1 VVTDRVHSAEHKVE
15 GASVR
20 LDALSK
26 RFGEVEAVQPLDLDI
41 GAGELVVLVGPSGC
55 GKTTV
60 LRMIAGLE
68 DPTTGTV
75 ALDGR
80 DVTALEPASR
90 DIAMVFQ
97 NYALY
102 PHMTVAQ
109 NLAFGLRMRR
119 MPKDE
124 IAARVQ
130 RTAAVLGVKD
140 LLARRPAQLS
150 GGQRQRVALGR
161 ATVRE
166 PRVFLF
172 DEPLSNLDAKLRAEM
187 RQEIAELHRR
197 LNATMIFVTHD
208 QVEAMTL
215 GERIAVLRDGRLQ
228 QYAAPLEVY
237 RKPANLFVAKFI
249 GTPRINTVAGAV
261 GSGTGGAEGQR
272 GREEEQNGRDR
283 ESGEFR
289 CEAFTLPLARA
300 SRAGPAVLAVR
311 PEDLTVTAPDDP
323 ACDLVVEV
331 DRLEP
336 LGNEILAHVRRP
348 PDCQWIVRARA
359 DWPGRAGDRVGL
371 RIDRS
376 RIHLFDAPSGARL

>member
-1 VVTDRVHSAEHKVE
+1 LE

-26 RFGEVEAVQPLDLDI
+26 RFGEVEAVQPLDLDV
-41 GAGELVVLVGPSGC
+41 GAGELVVLVGRCAC

-80 DVTALEPASR
+80 DVTTREPAAR

-119 MPKDE
+119 LAKDE

-130 RTAAVLGVKD
+130 RAAAVLGIEG

-228 QYAAPLEVY
+228 QHAPPLDVY
-237 RKPANLFVAKFI
+237 RKPANLFVAEFI
-249 GTPRINTVAGAV
+249 GIPGINTAAGVV
-261 GSGTGGAEGQR
+261 GSGMGGTEGPRDRGEGQR
-272 GREEEQNGRDR
+272 GRDGG
-283 ESGEFR
+283 SGEFR
-289 CEAFTLPLARA
+289 CEAFALALERA
-300 SRAGPAVLAVR
+300 FRAGPAVLAVR
-311 PEDLTVTAPDDP
+311 PEDLAVTAPDDP

-336 LGNEILAHVRRP
+336 LGNEILAHVRRL
-348 PDCQWIVRARA
+348 PDCRWIVRARA
-359 DWPGRAGDRVGL
+359 DWPGRPGDRVGL

-376 RIHLFDAPSGARL
+376 RVHLFDSVSGARL